1 MEIHL
6 IWAQDSNGGIGK
18 NGKLPW
24 HISEDLKNF
33 KKITNNSTIIMG
45 RKTWDSLPL
54 KPLPNRRN
62 IVLSRTSQNQVET
75 YNSYKD
81 CMTKLKKDNVKKIF
95 IIGGRS
101 IYKLFFN
108 SANFLHITKIN
119 LLEDGTN
126 EFFPINFKEIKN
138 NFNLISEYK
147 ISAEATYTFWEIN
160 NNY

>member
-18 NGKLPW
+18 DGKLPW
-24 HISEDLKNF
+24 HISEDLQNF

-45 RKTWDSLPL
+45 RKTWDSLPF

-62 IVLSRTSQNQVET
+62 IVLSKTKQNKVET
-75 YNSYKD
+75 YKSYED
-81 CMTKLKKDNVKKIF
+81 CMGKIKKDNVKKIF

-108 SANFLHITKIN
+108 SANFLHITKID
-119 LLEDGTN
+119 LLEDGVN

-138 NFNLISEYK
+138 GFNLILKNK
-147 ISAEATYTFWEIN
+147 ISPNATYTFWGN
-160 NNY
+160 K

>member
-18 NGKLPW
+18 NGTLPW

-33 KKITNNSTIIMG
+33 KKITSNSTIIMG

-54 KPLPNRRN
+54 RPLPNRRN
-62 IVLSRTSQNQVET
+62 IVLSKTKQNQVET
-75 YNSYKD
+75 YDSYKS
-81 CMTKLKKDNVKKIF
+81 CIEKLKEDNVKKIF

-108 SANFLHITKIN
+108 SANFLHITKID
-119 LLEDGTN
+119 LLETGIN

-138 NFNLISEYK
+138 CFNLISETK
-147 ISAEATYTFWEIN
+147 ISPKATYTFWGN
-160 NNY
+160 K

>member
-33 KKITNNSTIIMG
+33 KKITTNSTIIMG
-45 RKTWDSLPL
+45 RKTWESLPL

-62 IVLSRTSQNQVET
+62 IVLSKTKQNQVET
-75 YNSYKD
+75 YNSYKS
-81 CMTKLKKDNVKKIF
+81 CMEQLTEDNIEKIF

-108 SANFLHITKIN
+108 SANFLHITKID
-119 LLEDGTN
+119 LLEDGIN
-126 EFFPINFKEIKN
+126 EFFPINCTEIKN
-138 NFNLISEYK
+138 NFNLTLENK
-147 ISAEATYTFWEIN
+147 ISPNATYTFWEN
-160 NNY
+160 K